1 MKVDKPKGGKFAE
14 LTAAQKKE
22 EEAGGGEKAIRNT
35 IPTQET
41 CNVCANCPGDAMRF
55 RRPLGSRGLLGS
67 ALEMPTAQRPPV
79 PIAAT

>member
-41 CNVCANCPGDAMRF
+41 
-55 RRPLGSRGLLGS
+55 
-67 ALEMPTAQRPPV
+67 
-79 PIAAT
+79 